1 MAKVDFP
8 NSPSDG
14 DTVIV
19 SGSTFIYS
27 SAKSNWSAVSN
38 VSRIGVGDL
47 TVGSDLSA
55 SGSGDLTYSTATGA
69 PVLTYTPPVVPS
81 QHSTT
86 VYATAGDLPL
96 AGNVT
101 GNQAFVTSTNRL
113 YLWDGAGWYNIALV
127 NVSPTI
133 TTGSDAT
140 YTLATDGTATVI
152 TLAATDPDGE
162 DITWGYAV
170 TVGALGSTATVSQA
184 DNEFTI
190 TPATVGG
197 GAFSLTFTASNE
209 INTDTSTSAFTLTL
223 PFSGT
228 VTTTIYND
236 TGGTMFGGSRGG
248 IKTGAVAISAD
259 YVAVGRPT
267 DKVYLYSR
275 STGNQVYQID
285 LPSGGNGIGNF
296 GDMVGMHGNYLAVT
310 VKIPGAPYATQTFV
324 YDISTFSS
332 STITSANHVL
342 NHGATSLS
350 NDAPVVDGNYIAI
363 CDPFYDTPA
372 GDSGAVHL
380 YDMSTISTYSVG
392 AANYLILNPN
402 VYGTPNNDMFS
413 KNGAIAIHG
422 DNMVVGA
429 ELEDTA
435 TQGSGA
441 AYVYDISTF
450 SSSTITTARY
460 SLTNPN
466 SNTTNAADS
475 FGTSVDISGDRVV
488 VSAPKEETAQGT
500 DSGAVY
506 VYALSDGLLDYTLPC
521 PSGGSAK
528 QFGRVLKMHGDDIWA
543 GEYVSV
549 YSAVNGSHSLYHYDA
564 STFSSST
571 ITTPTNTIA
580 NPNLDPN
587 LSDHDGW
594 PANIQN
600 FEGALLA
607 VAAKENATDGSGGTS
622 SNSGV
627 VYIFQ

>member
-1 MAKVDFP
+1 MAVDFP
-8 NSPSDG
+8 SSPSDG
-14 DTVIV
+14 QKLSAADALHVYDSSKGFWKATPTT
-19 SGSTFIYS
+19 SGIQLASL
-27 SAKSNWSAVSN
+27 
-38 VSRIGVGDL
+38 GVTAPAD
-47 TVGSDLSA
+47 A
-55 SGSGDLTYSTATGA
+55 SGSGGISYNNTTGDF
-69 PVLTYTPPVVPS
+69 TYTPPVLS
-81 QHSTT
+81 AGFGAT
-86 VYATAGDLPL
+86 VYATAADLPL
-96 AGNVT
+96 SGNTAGDQAYVT
-101 GNQAFVTSTNRL
+101 ATNRL
-113 YLWDGAGWYNIALV
+113 YLWTGTGWYNIALI
-127 NVSPTI
+127 NTAPTI
-133 TTGSDAT
+133 TTGSAAT
-140 YTLATDGTATVI
+140 YALNAAGDTVI
-152 TLAATDPDGE
+152 TLVATDPE
-162 DITWGYAV
+162 DVPITWSYAV
-170 TVGALGSTATVSQA
+170 TSGSLGSSATVSQA
-184 DNEFTI
+184 DNVFTV
-190 TPATVGG
+190 TAAGN
-197 GAFSLTFTASNE
+197 GAFSLTFTASDG
-209 INTDTSTSAFTLTL
+209 INLATSTSAFTITI
-223 PFSGT
+223 PFAGT
-228 VTTTIYND
+228 VSRTLYND
-236 TGGTMFGGSRGG
+236 VGGTMFGGSRGG
-248 IKTGAVAISAD
+248 IQTGAVAISAD

-310 VKIPGAPYATQTFV
+310 VKIPGAPYASQTFV

-342 NHGATSLS
+342 NHGATNLS
-350 NDAPVVDGNYIAI
+350 NEAPVVDGNYIAI
-363 CDPFYDTPA
+363 SDPFYDNPA
-372 GDSGAVHL
+372 SDSGAVHL

-392 AANYLILNPN
+392 AANYLIKNPN
-402 VYGTPNNDMFS
+402 VYGTANSDYFS

-429 ELEDTA
+429 ELEDSA

-521 PSGGSAK
+521 PSGGSGK

-543 GEYVSV
+543 GEYVLI
-549 YSAVNGSHSLYHYDA
+549 YAAVNGSHRLYHYDA

-627 VYIFQ
+627 VYIFT